1 DAAGDPVGGGT
12 PRYPGTAGGRT
23 GPAGR
28 ASGRRRAARPRPSPA
43 RAHVG
48 DGRARGDEL
57 RPRSRLRVEPVEV
70 REQKSAALARGLG
83 EEIIGEPGRTEDAE
97 DCAGGVVSGRGQQI
111 TDVFE
116 PAQLCG
122 ARPPDS
128 TLR

>member
-1 DAAGDPVGGGT
+1 MSSRATSPHIAWPGPPP
-12 PRYPGTAGGRT
+12 PRAD
-23 GPAGR
+23 
-28 ASGRRRAARPRPSPA
+28 
-43 RAHVG
+43 VG

-57 RPRSRLRVEPVEV
+57 RPRSRLRVEPVEA
-70 REQKSAALARGLG
+70 REQNSAALARGLG

-128 TLR
+128 TLRLAQESDSHRPRARRRATFQG